1 MRRVADPEASVPVD
15 GDVTPGV
22 GFRYAAGFA
31 AAVTLSLI
39 VSFVALDRAGVAARS
54 APAST
59 PPLVV
64 ADSAKALL
72 AAWDRAGL
80 HGVVLVDVTR
90 DTAFG
95 LPPIAP
101 GSTHDLSG
109 WPVPLPDNQA
119 LFREGVDRH
128 SLVWVAAHTGIAR
141 SVTYVMTPADFAA
154 KVRVG
159 RQRGLT
165 GIAPGGRS
173 VTANDDGYT
182 RFLSVHFPTTPAA
195 ASVLNIDASYFVNG
209 RPDDL
214 MRQLDL
220 SSASY
225 RFVTLDRA
233 TDATDVP
240 QAARQRLDRMAE
252 LLRERGLK

>member
-1 MRRVADPEASVPVD
+1 MRRVVDPETGVPVD
-15 GDVTPGV
+15 RDVTPGV
-22 GFRYAAGFA
+22 GLRYAAGFA
-31 AAVTLSLI
+31 AAVTLLL
-39 VSFVALDRAGVAARS
+39 VLSFVALDRAGLDSRAF
-54 APAST
+54 PAST
-59 PPLVV
+59 PPIVV

-72 AAWDRAGL
+72 AAWDKAGL

-95 LPPIAP
+95 LPPITP
-101 GSTHDLSG
+101 GSAHDLSG
-109 WPVPLPDNQA
+109 WPVPLPDNYA
-119 LFREGVDRH
+119 LFRQGVDRH

-141 SVTYVMTPADFAA
+141 SVTYVMTPADFAQ

-159 RQRGLT
+159 RQMGLT

-173 VTANDDGYT
+173 VTANDEGYT
-182 RFLSVHFPTTPAA
+182 RLLSTHFPATPAA

-209 RPDDL
+209 NPDDL
-214 MRQLDL
+214 MRQIDRP
-220 SSASY
+220 SAY

-240 QAARQRLDRMAE
+240 ETARQRLDRVAE